1 MLFSLDFIVSTSS
14 TFFSVFVSRRQPAS
28 DIYSFEQVFTW
39 SAPVSNFTL
48 TCQTVC
54 IITLLSLFLCWH
66 SFTPSIWT
74 PTVLWVSL
82 CSLSFVFFE
91 SFFCLGTRNNAAAD
105 ETYSSSL
112 FCCSVPLLVP
122 LARSPLAIVEWW
134 KKEKRGKVRKFHWIL
149 PNESGTTKKEEKE
162 RVSQSEKIQMCKLML
177 LHLHWWHFSHHFL
190 LPFFLSFIFILFHL
204 PCNSRQLWLV
214 CRLLIH
220 CFVDTHTNTH
230 CSGSCCHTKKR
241 KLGISALSRAHA
253 TLVHQHLTFFK
264 AENEWERKRMKVD
277 QWW

>member
-1 MLFSLDFIVSTSS
+1 MLLLMKLTQAACFAVLSHS
-14 TFFSVFVSRRQPAS
+14 
-28 DIYSFEQVFTW
+28 W
-39 SAPVSNFTL
+39 SHLPDRHWP
-48 TCQTVC
+48 
-54 IITLLSLFLCWH
+54 LLS
-66 SFTPSIWT
+66 
-74 PTVLWVSL
+74 
-82 CSLSFVFFE
+82 
-91 SFFCLGTRNNAAAD
+91 D
-105 ETYSSSL
+105 E
-112 FCCSVPLLVP
+112 
-122 LARSPLAIVEWW
+122 

-149 PNESGTTKKEEKE
+149 PNESGTTKEEKE
-162 RVSQSEKIQMCKLML
+162 EGVSQSEKIQMCKLML
-177 LHLHWWHFSHHFL
+177 LHLHWWHFSHHFF
-190 LPFFLSFIFILFHL
+190 PFFLSFILFHL

-277 QWW
+277 QWWWSHERKRTTLLHWRLQEECTAASFSF